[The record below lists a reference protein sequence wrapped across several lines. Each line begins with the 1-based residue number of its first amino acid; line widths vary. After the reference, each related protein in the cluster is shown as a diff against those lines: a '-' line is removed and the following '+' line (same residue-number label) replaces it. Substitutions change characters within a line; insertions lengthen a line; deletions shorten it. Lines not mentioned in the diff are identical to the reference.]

1 MGMVGDGESL
11 HREVAG
17 REVAGTVTAFETME
31 AVMEEISLVV
41 AEDVLGRVGG
51 RAVGA
56 QVGVATAVAVGAAVA
71 GLTAKDMTM
80 LKMSTVA

>member
-56 QVGVATAVAVGAAVA
+56 QVGVATGGGGAAVA